1 MKKAFLAYVL
11 LVAFGCLLNAKS
23 IWRDR
28 NPYASEGDINVGAVV
43 LVNINDISD
52 MTFTVS
58 TSDRSDGTVSSNPD
72 MTITGFLP
80 KVSADRKIRSDNS
93 TKFSGKGKMSLSI
106 AARVLERV
114 GPLWSV
120 AGSRTYSFDGAA
132 TIITVTGLVD
142 PALVKGRTVDSGNVA
157 DLTME
162 IRGVKRGVQIQRAA
176 PGEGETADATLT
188 EQEKQRIIVDY
199 LQKMLGELTR

>member
-1 MKKAFLAYVL
+1 MKKAIIAYLL

-23 IWRDR
+23 LWRDR

-43 LVNINDISD
+43 LVNIRDISD
-52 MTFTVS
+52 MTFTIS
-58 TSDRSDGTVSSNPD
+58 MNDRSDAAVSSNPD

-80 KVSADRKIRSDNS
+80 KVSADKKIRSDDS
-93 TKFSGKGKMSLSI
+93 TKFSGKGKMTLSV
-106 AARVLERV
+106 ATRVLEKV

-120 AGSRTYSFDGAA
+120 AGSRTYSFNNAA

-142 PALVKGRTVDSGNVA
+142 PALVKGRSVNSNNVA

-162 IRGVKRGVQIQRAA
+162 IRGVKRGIAIQR
-176 PGEGETADATLT
+176 PPVKEGETAKIELT
-188 EQEKQRIIVDY
+188 EQEKQRIIIDY

>member
-1 MKKAFLAYVL
+1 
-11 LVAFGCLLNAKS
+11 
-23 IWRDR
+23 R

-43 LVNINDISD
+43 LVNIRDISD
-52 MTFTVS
+52 MTFTIS
-58 TSDRSDGTVSSNPD
+58 MNDRSDAAVSSNPD

-80 KVSADRKIRSDNS
+80 KVSADKKIRSDDS
-93 TKFSGKGKMSLSI
+93 TKFSGKGKMTLSV
-106 AARVLERV
+106 ATRVLEKV

-120 AGSRTYSFDGAA
+120 AGSRTYSFNNAA

-142 PALVKGRTVDSGNVA
+142 PALVKGRSVNSNNVA

-162 IRGVKRGVQIQRAA
+162 IRGVKRGIAIQR
-176 PGEGETADATLT
+176 PPVKEGETAKIELT
-188 EQEKQRIIVDY
+188 EQEKQGIIIDY